1 MYRNTWWGKTLR
13 FIGIVLMAL
22 TAGFTLLGGIGTTC
36 AALFPTRWA
45 SMAPLAS
52 FQWLYILFVLSGV
65 ALGILGLWA
74 TVKLVRGT
82 SDAYKMTIQVLVAG
96 VIIGGFHIY
105 MSRFLRGKSMPV
117 DAVVYMTLLTLVIFL
132 IFRIP
137 FIWRG
142 VDFDKGD
149 RKSNRMAAGVA
160 SILLGILTLTIQYT
174 MSSTHTWDGINY
186 ANTFNMLM
194 VSSAIGLLLLGARLL
209 IGRIKFLESMRVVK
223 FQKRNI

>member
-209 IGRIKFLESMRVVK
+209 IGRIKILESMRVVK